1 VPVTIHRRHSSLW
14 VLALAALLLAA
25 PAVAQP
31 DARGVYER
39 ACATC
44 HSSDGSGAAAAA
56 SEYPLVP
63 VDFRDCRF
71 ASREPDADW
80 LAVIHDGG
88 PARGFNRLMPA
99 FGDALTRED
108 INAGLAHLRSFCKDP
123 NWPRGELNLPRPL
136 VTEKAFPEDEAVI
149 TVIASHDA
157 VTNKMVYERRIG
169 ARTQFELVVPL
180 AFSEQTPGEWTGGVG
195 DVAVA
200 VKRALFHSLRHGSIF
215 SGSLEVVTPTG
226 STERGIGGGTTVLE
240 PFVAFGQILP
250 RDGFIQLQ
258 TGGEFPLQGDH
269 ANEAFVRT
277 TLGRSFTQGA
287 FGRSWSP
294 MVEFLAARELTSGE
308 KTKWDVVPQ
317 MQVTLST
324 RQHIMI
330 NAGVRIPVNE
340 REGRSTQTMVYLL
353 WDWFDG
359 GFLEGW

>member
-1 VPVTIHRRHSSLW
+1 
-14 VLALAALLLAA
+14 
-25 PAVAQP
+25 
-31 DARGVYER
+31 
-39 ACATC
+39 
-44 HSSDGSGAAAAA
+44 
-56 SEYPLVP
+56 
-63 VDFRDCRF
+63 
-71 ASREPDADW
+71 
-80 LAVIHDGG
+80 
-88 PARGFNRLMPA
+88 MPA
-99 FGDALTRED
+99 FAEALTRED
-108 INAGLAHLRSFCKDP
+108 LTAALAQLRSFCKEP
-123 NWPRGELNLPRPL
+123 NSPRGELNLPRPL

-169 ARTQFELVVPL
+169 ARNQFELVVPL

-195 DVAVA
+195 DVAIA

-240 PFVAFGQILP
+240 PFVTFGQILP
-250 RDGFIQLQ
+250 GDGFVQLQ

-277 TLGRSFTQGA
+277 ALGRSFTQGE

-294 MVEFLAARELTSGE
+294 MVEFLAARELTAGE
-308 KTKWDVVPQ
+308 GTKWDVVPQ
-317 MQVTLST
+317 MQVTLSK

-340 REGRSTQTMVYLL
+340 REGRSTQTMIYLL